1 VKDPTVRR
9 FVEKCLAT
17 ASQRLSARE
26 LLEDPFLQGD
36 DVAVSLDGGDYH
48 VPSNY
53 IRQPSY
59 LGHTYSNGS
68 MMSNGFS
75 ESIDEDAL
83 SEDCEDDDMKG
94 QDGIDLFKENED
106 EPLGNVDITIKG
118 RKSEDGGIF
127 LRLRISDNDGMHT
140 L

>member
-1 VKDPTVRR
+1 MVRH
-9 FVEKCLAT
+9 FVEKCLTT
-17 ASQRLSARE
+17 ASHRLSAKE

-36 DVAVSLDGGDYH
+36 GMAFSLDGGDYH
-48 VPSNY
+48 ETANY

-59 LGHTYSNGS
+59 LGHNYSNVS

-75 ESIDEDAL
+75 ESIDEDVL
-83 SEDCEDDDMKG
+83 IEDCEDDDMKG
-94 QDGIDLFKENED
+94 QDGIDLFNENED
-106 EPLGNVDITIKG
+106 EPLANVDITIKG

-127 LRLRISDNDGMHT
+127 LRLRIADHDGVHN

>member
-1 VKDPTVRR
+1 MKDPTVRC

-68 MMSNGFS
+68 IMSNGFS